1 VRILATARQRLGILG
16 EMTWRVPSMSLPTVD
31 TPDDALQECDAA
43 RLLVERAA
51 ARAPESCVC
60 ATNWVGFRWPS
71 NSRRP
76 RITVLAVDQIAAH
89 PNDSIRLLTTGNR
102 TAPPRQQTLEA
113 TFDWSYRLLD
123 PERADSPDGLA
134 VFAGSWALEAAEAVC
149 ADAAIA
155 AADVLDV
162 LARLI
167 EQPLVLAEAG
177 CQSRRPRPGR

>member
-1 VRILATARQRLGILG
+1 MCNQLGGIPLAIEL
-16 EMTWRVPSMSLPTVD
+16 
-31 TPDDALQECDAA
+31 
-43 RLLVERAA
+43 AA
-51 ARAPESCVC
+51 ASDHCPGGGPNRRA
-60 ATNWVGFRWPS
+60 
-71 NSRRP
+71 
-76 RITVLAVDQIAAH
+76 